1 LPAHR
6 PYLFRGIDIARAA
19 DFNTDMA
26 IELTRRRFSVDDYH
40 RMAEA
45 GILTRRDRVELIDGD
60 VVEMTPIGGPHAR
73 CVMYLNEV
81 FVRRLEGRAIVS
93 PQNSLRLSHW
103 SEPEPDIALL
113 RPPLAKYGKAIAA
126 TADALLVVE
135 VADTSQYRDR
145 VVKLPR
151 YAAAGVPETWIVDLE
166 AGVVEVYRDPSSEG
180 YREQRRFERGADV
193 APAAFPDVVMEV
205 ADILG

>member
-1 LPAHR
+1 
-6 PYLFRGIDIARAA
+6 
-19 DFNTDMA
+19 MA

-81 FVRRLEGRAIVS
+81 FVLRLEGRAIVS

-113 RPPLAKYGKAIAA
+113 RPPLAKYGKAIPA

-166 AGVVEVYRDPSSEG
+166 AGVVEVYREPSSEG

-193 APAAFPDVVMEV
+193 APAAFPDVVLEV